1 MELAIII
8 IALLVLG
15 SLVPRE
21 HTLTE
26 EIVTL
31 KRGQRMDSPYTKED
45 VKVIYRILTSWRV
58 VRVTPNRDALEQH
71 FEVLKGTL
79 RYDQIRK
86 ML

>member
-8 IALLVLG
+8 VVLLVLG

-31 KRGQRMDSPYTKED
+31 KRGQRIDLPYTNED
-45 VKVIYRILTSWRV
+45 IKSISRILTTWRV
-58 VRVTPNRDALEQH
+58 VRVPPRRDALEQH
-71 FEVLKGTL
+71 FEVPKGTPPP
-79 RYDQIRK
+79 R
-86 ML
+86 